1 MEITEA
7 MKAQAAEAMQAAQAV
22 VEAVKNTGATYDLAI
37 EARNAAT
44 DVFLAVCGY
53 EFREVA

>member
-1 MEITEA
+1 MEITQE

-22 VEAVKNTGATYDLAI
+22 VDAVKNTGATFDLAI

-44 DVFLAVCGY
+44 DAFLAVCGY
-53 EFREVA
+53 EWRKAA